1 MTAFLYSCN
10 ATLIAFISLLIISP
24 SLNAAW
30 SPTPKWDDR
39 WKCGKEIPIKKT
51 TIKYLQKKKLLFAYR
66 HKGKAL
72 PLLTSQDYQHSGL
85 VLYTRLKKKWRAYAI
100 AKMSIPMGVYST
112 ASHFRI
118 SLFAM
123 GGKHLFTGLNIK
135 NQFRDVSCTHLPLP
149 GGVQNKNMQYL
160 TLQDFNVQKTGTGQL
175 LGASYDASK
184 KGSTK
189 LRWFRYHTHD
199 WGYSWEKPGPIKAP
213 RKGHKTPGLFT
224 VSKEFPAP
232 KWLINSLL
240 RQAR

>member
-1 MTAFLYSCN
+1 MTAFLYRCN
-10 ATLIAFISLLIISP
+10 ATFIILISLLLVP
-24 SLNAAW
+24 LPLKAAW

-39 WKCGKEIPIKKT
+39 WRCGKEIQIKKS
-51 TIKYLQKKKLLFAYR
+51 TIKYLKKKKLLFAYR

-72 PLLTSQDYQHSGL
+72 PLLISQDYSHSGL
-85 VLYTRLKKKWRAYAI
+85 VLYTRLKNVWRAYPI

-118 SLFAM
+118 SIFAM
-123 GGKHLFTGLNIK
+123 GGKHVFTGLNIK
-135 NQFRDVSCTHLPLP
+135 NQFRNISCTHLPLP
-149 GGVQNKNMQYL
+149 RGVKGERMQYL
-160 TLQDFNVQKTGTGQL
+160 TLQDFNVQKSGAGQL

-199 WGYSWEKPGPIKAP
+199 WGYSWNRPGPIKAP
-213 RKGHKTPGLFT
+213 RRGHKTPGLFS

-232 KWLINSLL
+232 NWLVNSLL
-240 RQAR
+240 RQSR

>member
-10 ATLIAFISLLIISP
+10 ATLIVLITLLLIST
-24 SLNAAW
+24 SLSAAW
-30 SPTPKWDDR
+30 SPMPQWDNR
-39 WKCGKEIPIKKT
+39 WQCGKEIPIKKA
-51 TIKYLQKKKLLFAYR
+51 TIKYLQKKKLLFAYQ

-72 PLLTSQDYQHSGL
+72 PLLISQDYQHSGL
-85 VLYTRLKKKWRAYAI
+85 ILYTRLKKTWRAYPI

-112 ASHFRI
+112 SSHFRI
-118 SLFAM
+118 SIFAM

-149 GGVQNKNMQYL
+149 DGVQNKNMQYL

-189 LRWFRYHTHD
+189 LRWFRYHTHN
-199 WGYSWEKPGPIKAP
+199 WGYNWQKPGPIKAP
-213 RKGHKTPGLFT
+213 GKGHKTPGLFT
-224 VSKEFPAP
+224 VTKETPAP
-232 KWLINSLL
+232 NWLITSLL
-240 RQAR
+240 RQSR